1 MDQSCVTNWVLSKV
15 HETVRE
21 FQYIEKEDLFAKF
34 HTERTEIS
42 RDVFFAVLGRV
53 MGQTPFANVIPYKK
67 KGKAIGYKY
76 LSYKT
81 EENENSKFKSSQQK
95 KYTKVHKKE
104 NQKQNVWSDCVVQGS
119 VGPLTSNSTL
129 SNDFKVLHDKDKMD
143 YCGGYSEA
151 NEKEENV
158 ASGNVAHDF
167 DLGSKKS
174 EPKKIQIKK

>member
-15 HETVRE
+15 HETASE
-21 FQYIEKEDLFAKF
+21 FEYIEKEDLFAKV

-95 KYTKVHKKE
+95 KIHKKYTKKKTR
-104 NQKQNVWSDCVVQGS
+104 NKMCGQIVLFRVVWVRS
-119 VGPLTSNSTL
+119 L
-129 SNDFKVLHDKDKMD
+129 
-143 YCGGYSEA
+143 A
-151 NEKEENV
+151 
-158 ASGNVAHDF
+158 
-167 DLGSKKS
+167 
-174 EPKKIQIKK
+174 IQP

>member
-21 FQYIEKEDLFAKF
+21 FEYIEKEDLFAKF

-95 KYTKVHKKE
+95 NTQKYTKKKTR
-104 NQKQNVWSDCVVQGS
+104 NKMCGQIVLFRVVWVRS
-119 VGPLTSNSTL
+119 L
-129 SNDFKVLHDKDKMD
+129 
-143 YCGGYSEA
+143 A
-151 NEKEENV
+151 
-158 ASGNVAHDF
+158 
-167 DLGSKKS
+167 
-174 EPKKIQIKK
+174 IQP